1 MGLLVIYEKVNHK
14 LVRLSGLAGRGV
26 AQGGLPA
33 LPLRVLLENARKKK
47 ALQRWWRTPGGG
59 YAETAPAGGNLP

>member
-33 LPLRVLLENARKKK
+33 LSLRVLLENAKKM
-47 ALQRWWRTPGGG
+47 ALQRWWRTPGDG